1 MMPLEGFRCIS
12 TLYLNREAR
21 EEETDGDRS
30 HRLRVGPR
38 KLGGT
43 TPSLAFPVM
52 VGPDEQAEMEV
63 AL

>member
-38 KLGGT
+38 KLGQRRAW
-43 TPSLAFPVM
+43 PSRWWWDPTNRRRWR
-52 VGPDEQAEMEV
+52 
-63 AL
+63 